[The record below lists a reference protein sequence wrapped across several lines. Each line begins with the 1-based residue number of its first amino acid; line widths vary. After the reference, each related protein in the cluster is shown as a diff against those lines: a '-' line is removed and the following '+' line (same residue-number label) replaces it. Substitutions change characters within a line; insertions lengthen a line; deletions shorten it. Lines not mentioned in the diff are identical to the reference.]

1 MPTLVDDVRKLIT
14 NETESSQ
21 AQHVIDEVPAGEL
34 HHWVAAQSSGQ
45 TVTLPRELSDL
56 LTRILE
62 TVARG
67 GTVTVGSMPEDVTT
81 TTAADLLGVSRPT
94 LMKMIGR
101 DEIASHKVGS
111 HTRLRSADVRAF
123 KHDRLVRQRTA
134 FRDLLALEDGD

>member
-14 NETESSQ
+14 SETESSQ
-21 AQHVIDEVPAGEL
+21 AQQVINELPAGQL
-34 HHWVAAQSSGQ
+34 DHWVATQSSGQ
-45 TVTLPRELSDL
+45 TVTLPRELSGL

-67 GTVTVGSMPEDVTT
+67 GTVTVSSMPEDVTT

-101 DEIASHKVGS
+101 DEIAFHKVGS
-111 HTRLRSADVRAF
+111 HTRLRSTDVLAF
-123 KHDRLVRQRTA
+123 KHDRLMQQRAA